1 MTEKNYIFNLETTKI
16 ELHFEKIE
24 YDLLSD
30 GDKSLL
36 RSAFLFSGKNKCW
49 VSRAKEPNLDRAKQV
64 ASKLGFAEEVREGER
79 LSFAEQLQKKAE
91 RAEERAERFETYAD
105 TAQERQKALQK
116 PLNDMHGDIAFFT
129 QPIIAGH
136 SGSQA
141 FAKRREKLFERYEKG
156 FEEYRKSEYFRG
168 RADIARSTAGME
180 KLKDKGYLDR
190 KVKEC
195 QKEIRDRKRNIE
207 HYEDML
213 VKCNEGK
220 PIKRYGGDLVT
231 VDDINKL
238 LERELE
244 LIEVAQDKEGFFLNC
259 IDDMGG
265 IAYSFDNINKG
276 DIVTVKRT
284 GEVEVIGK
292 GKQNIT
298 YKILTGGAKGMTLKA
313 SYAEI
318 TGVVGK
324 IEKVE
329 KQPFEVGEE
338 FKAREATFVIVKAS
352 DKSITLKE
360 QGTEKPAIVRKP
372 KKCFN
377 DNWAFSINERYG
389 NTFYKVVNN

>member
-1 MTEKNYIFNLETTKI
+1 MAEKNYIFNLETTKI
-16 ELHFEKIE
+16 ELHFEKSE

-36 RSAFLFSGKNKCW
+36 KSAFLFSGKNKCW
-49 VSRAKEPNLDRAKQV
+49 VSRAKEPNLCRAKQV
-64 ASKLGFAEEVREGER
+64 AFKLGFTEEVREGER

-91 RAEERAERFETYAD
+91 RAEESAERFETYAD
-105 TAQERQKALQK
+105 TAQERQKALQT

-129 QPIIAGH
+129 QPIMAGH

-156 FEEYRKSEYFRG
+156 FEEYRKSEYFRE

-180 KLKDKGYLDR
+180 KLKDKGYFDK
-190 KVKEC
+190 KVKEF

-220 PIKRYGGDLVT
+220 PIKRYGGDLFT

-259 IDDMGG
+259 IDD
-265 IAYSFDNINKG
+265 Y
-276 DIVTVKRT
+276 
-284 GEVEVIGK
+284 
-292 GKQNIT
+292 
-298 YKILTGGAKGMTLKA
+298 
-313 SYAEI
+313 
-318 TGVVGK
+318 
-324 IEKVE
+324 
-329 KQPFEVGEE
+329 
-338 FKAREATFVIVKAS
+338 
-352 DKSITLKE
+352 DKL
-360 QGTEKPAIVRKP
+360 
-372 KKCFN
+372 N
-377 DNWAFSINERYG
+377 L
-389 NTFYKVVNN
+389 